1 MVGENRKEKKVGE
14 NRKEKKV
21 GETRK
26 EKMVGE
32 NRKEKKVGKNRKEK
46 KVGETRK
53 ESTKRISLSFPTQTV
68 LNELDGLSRDAA
80 VAKYGSVGHAVR
92 VREGAATALHYLRVT
107 KPPSLKCVTS
117 QGSVLSSTNFTDEID
132 VPDSTN
138 DDKILS
144 CCVHFC
150 SDSTQRRPIRVG
162 VRRLYREV
170 VLLTEDRNLR
180 VKAHA
185 RDVPLGK
192 GRMWVT

>member
-1 MVGENRKEKKVGE
+1 MCALLQCCLLYD
-14 NRKEKKV
+14 
-21 GETRK
+21 
-26 EKMVGE
+26 
-32 NRKEKKVGKNRKEK
+32 
-46 KVGETRK
+46 
-53 ESTKRISLSFPTQTV
+53 ESV

-92 VREGAATALHYLRVT
+92 VREGAAAALHYLRDT
-107 KPPSLKCVTS
+107 KPHSLKCVTS
-117 QGSVLSSTNFTDEID
+117 QGSVLSSTTFTAEID
-132 VPDSTN
+132 MPDATN

-150 SDSTQRRPIRVG
+150 SDNTQRRPIKTG

-185 RDVPLGK
+185 RDVPVRDLLDFAHWAGV
-192 GRMWVT
+192 R